1 MKKLILIVVLLFS
14 LIVSGQK
21 KQQTFQDF
29 TKAQITE
36 REVTGEWIN
45 IKSRIFFN
53 YGGDENKVKI
63 YVGNLVDTYT
73 IDSMHEDVTVGG
85 FKYLAVFLSS
95 AENKLVLM
103 QIFEDTD
110 YGVRIFFDA
119 NNYVQIVN

>member
-14 LIVSGQK
+14 LTVSAQE
-21 KQQTFQDF
+21 QQTFQDF

-36 REVTGEWIN
+36 REVTGECIN
-45 IKSRIFFN
+45 VKSRIFFN

-63 YVGNLVDTYT
+63 YIGNLVDTYT
-73 IDSMHEDVTVGG
+73 IDSVHEDITVGG

-119 NNYVQIVN
+119 NNYVQITN

>member
-1 MKKLILIVVLLFS
+1 MRKLILIVVLLFS
-14 LIVSGQK
+14 ITISAQE

-36 REVTGEWIN
+36 RGVTGEWIN
-45 IKSRIFFN
+45 VKSRIFFN

-63 YVGNLVDTYT
+63 YIGNLVDTYV

-103 QIFEDTD
+103 QIFEDTN
-110 YGVRIFFDA
+110 YGIRIFFDA
-119 NNYVQIVN
+119 NNYVQITN